1 MSKTA
6 IKIGPADH
14 GRQMSLDDFEQA
26 EEQEGYVY
34 ELSRGI
40 ITVSDVPNK
49 SHLFQVYAVRRQL
62 SVYDI
67 SHPGPIRMIASGNE
81 CKVPIVGFASERHP
95 DVSVYLSPAPD
106 VQDEELWMLW
116 VPEIVIEVISP
127 SSRQRDYE
135 EKPAEYLRF
144 GVKEYWIVDAE
155 KRVMVVMRRSRGRW
169 AETTVKP
176 PAIYRPRLRPG
187 FEFSIDD
194 VFKSAGL
201 I

>member
-26 EEQEGYVY
+26 EEQEGY
-34 ELSRGI
+34 
-40 ITVSDVPNK
+40 
-49 SHLFQVYAVRRQL
+49 Q
-62 SVYDI
+62 
-67 SHPGPIRMIASGNE
+67 
-81 CKVPIVGFASERHP
+81 
-95 DVSVYLSPAPD
+95 
-106 VQDEELWMLW
+106 
-116 VPEIVIEVISP
+116 
-127 SSRQRDYE
+127 

-169 AETTVKP
+169 VETTVKP
-176 PAIYRPRLRPG
+176 PAIYRPRLLPG
-187 FEFSIDD
+187 FELSIDD

>member
-14 GRQMSLDDFEQA
+14 GRQM
-26 EEQEGYVY
+26 
-34 ELSRGI
+34 
-40 ITVSDVPNK
+40 T
-49 SHLFQVYAVRRQL
+49 
-62 SVYDI
+62 
-67 SHPGPIRMIASGNE
+67 
-81 CKVPIVGFASERHP
+81 
-95 DVSVYLSPAPD
+95 
-106 VQDEELWMLW
+106 
-116 VPEIVIEVISP
+116 
-127 SSRQRDYE
+127 
-135 EKPAEYLRF
+135 F

-176 PAIYRPRLRPG
+176 PAIYRPRLLPG